1 MTRETF
7 MKRLLPIALAALAAG
22 CATSQETQLAQ
33 ADCKVVPLTTA
44 SISGARPKHV
54 DPLDQ
59 RWAEMQLA
67 SSDYRM
73 QQLQRRGAFNNNIED
88 ALRDCDRA
96 R

>member
-1 MTRETF
+1 MNRIT
-7 MKRLLPIALAALAAG
+7 LLAIAAATAAG
-22 CATSQETQLAQ
+22 CAAQGDVQVAQ
-33 ADCKVVPLTTA
+33 ADCKVAPITTA
-44 SISGARPKHV
+44 SIAGARPKNV

-67 SSDYRM
+67 SSDYRLH
-73 QQLQRRGAFNNNIED
+73 QLRQRGAFNNNVED